1 MRSWLFVRPL
11 GFATVSALTIAVLAV
26 SSSAPLTAYAA
37 APALAIA
44 FYRTAI
50 AVGVIA
56 PFAALTRR
64 EELLS
69 LVRTPA
75 GRRTGRLCALAGLA
89 LAVHFATWLSA
100 TKLTTVANATALVAT
115 QPVWAAMICAW
126 RRMPVAR
133 TTWIG
138 IAVAT
143 VGMAMATGTDVAVS
157 GSAALGDLLAVVGAV
172 LAAIYTTYGEQA
184 RQVVSTTTYTLVC
197 YSVCAAV
204 LLVVDLAAGVRLAG
218 FAPMT
223 WAAILGIV
231 AGAQLL
237 GHSLINFALHRV
249 SATAVSVLLLL
260 EVPGAVLLGWL
271 MIDQVPAGHSLPG
284 LIIGVAGV
292 AIVVAGAAGGRRRHR
307 AEPALAGT
315 GPADQG

>member
-1 MRSWLFVRPL
+1 MVKKLV
-11 GFATVSALTIAVLAV
+11 IAAGVGGL
-26 SSSAPLTAYAA
+26 L
-37 APALAIA
+37 L
-44 FYRTAI
+44 I

-172 LAAIYTTYGEQA
+172 LAALYTTYGEQA

-204 LLVVDLAAGVRLAG
+204 LLVVDLAVGVRLAG

-307 AEPALAGT
+307 AEPALAGA